1 MKTYVL
7 KTGFAALTAIS
18 LLSSCASNFSLTK
31 RRYSNGFQVQV
42 GLFGKEKQQQQTA
55 TTPNKTADA
64 LPFEALNAQK
74 QKQLAY
80 HQQPASASALDI
92 RFTKTPHDARIQTG
106 AIPSAQQSEVSR
118 GEKYLATAILSHS
131 AKKPAKQGLSQQQK
145 MDDNT
150 LLYLIVA
157 FFIPFLGVLLYE
169 GEITNRFWISLLLT
183 LLFWLPGFIY
193 AALVILGEI

>member
-31 RRYSNGFQVQV
+31 RRYSNGFQVHV

-55 TTPNKTADA
+55 ATPNKSVEAF
-64 LPFEALNAQK
+64 PVEALNAQK
-74 QKQLAY
+74 QKQLPY
-80 HQQPASASALDI
+80 HQKPVKASALDV
-92 RFTKTPHDARIQTG
+92 RFAPKQLQVPARDVVVL
-106 AIPSAQQSEVSR
+106 AAQQPEMRQSLKPE
-118 GEKYLATAILSHS
+118 ATFSHA
-131 AKKPAKQGLSQQQK
+131 AKKNVKRALLQQQK

-183 LLFWLPGFIY
+183 ILFWLPGFIY

>member
-1 MKTYVL
+1 MKSYVL
-7 KTGFAALTAIS
+7 KTGFAALAAIS

-31 RRYSNGFQVQV
+31 RRYSNGYQMQL
-42 GLFGKEKQQQQTA
+42 GWFGKEKEQPQTQ
-55 TTPNKTADA
+55 TSPKKTVDVTAV
-64 LPFEALNAQK
+64 EALSAQT
-74 QKQLAY
+74 QKQLPS
-80 HQQPASASALDI
+80 HQQPVKASVLDV
-92 RFTKTPHDARIQTG
+92 RFAPKQLQITAQAVAVQT
-106 AIPSAQQSEVSR
+106 AEQPDMQQ
-118 GEKYLATAILSHS
+118 GLKPTATFSHA
-131 AKKPAKQGLSQQQK
+131 AKKQVKRTLLQQEK

-169 GEITNRFWISLLLT
+169 REITNHFWISLLLT

>member
-7 KTGFAALTAIS
+7 KTGFAALTAIA

-31 RRYSNGFQVQV
+31 RRYSNGYQVQI
-42 GLFGKEKQQQQTA
+42 GWFGKEKQQQQTA
-55 TTPNKTADA
+55 ATPNKSVEAA
-64 LPFEALNAQK
+64 PVEALNAQT
-74 QKQLAY
+74 QKQFPS
-80 HQQPASASALDI
+80 HQQPVKASALDI
-92 RFTKTPHDARIQTG
+92 RFASKQLQIPAQAVAVQT
-106 AIPSAQQSEVSR
+106 AQQPEMPQSLKPESMF
-118 GEKYLATAILSHS
+118 SHA
-131 AKKPAKQGLSQQQK
+131 AKKHVKRTLLQQQT